1 MIGGLVGIL
10 LFQGLGEIV
19 SKFAL
24 PSIPGPV
31 IGLVMLLAWFRLR
44 RRVPANVEIVA
55 NGLVQHLGLLFVP
68 AAVGVVM
75 FWPQLRSDAVT
86 IVVALL
92 VSVVATIAVSA
103 LVLKWLGPDEL
114 DPGLLPHRGTRDD
127 VAGAPGGTRD
137 DVSP

>member
-1 MIGGLVGIL
+1 MIGGLVEIL

-24 PSIPGPV
+24 PLIPGPV
-31 IGLVMLLAWFRLR
+31 IGLVLLLAWFRIGR
-44 RRVPANVEIVA
+44 EVPANVALVA

-75 FWPQLRSDAVT
+75 FWPQLRSHALT
-86 IVVALL
+86 IVAALL

-103 LVLKWLGPDEL
+103 LVLKVLARDEK
-114 DPGLLPHRGTRDD
+114 
-127 VAGAPGGTRD
+127 
-137 DVSP
+137 